1 MNPVK
6 VALATVCDH
15 CHLGFHSALLRQFWF
30 TFSTALLWAVEGSK
44 WILQLHANGMQKTL
58 RSLSNTP

>member
-44 WILQLHANGMQKTL
+44 WILQLHANGMQKT
-58 RSLSNTP
+58 